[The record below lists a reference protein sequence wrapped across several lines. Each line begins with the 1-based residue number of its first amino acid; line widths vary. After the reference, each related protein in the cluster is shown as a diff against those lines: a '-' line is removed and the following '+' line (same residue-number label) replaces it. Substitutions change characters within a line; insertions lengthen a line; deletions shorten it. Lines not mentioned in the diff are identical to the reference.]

1 MNIHMYNQEMLR
13 NYKKIQIS
21 IEIYI
26 FLYKKEIEA
35 QDLYVKK

>member
-1 MNIHMYNQEMLR
+1 MYNQEMLR